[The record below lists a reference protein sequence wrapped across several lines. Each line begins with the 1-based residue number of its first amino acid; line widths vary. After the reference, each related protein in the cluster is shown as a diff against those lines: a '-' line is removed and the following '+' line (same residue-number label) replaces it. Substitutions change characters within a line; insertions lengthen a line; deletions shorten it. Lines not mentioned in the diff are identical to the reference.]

1 MRFKVGELE
10 TAQTEIQDFRDAH
23 NNFEIQISRLSNE
36 LAESSLYKDWYESK
50 STEYDEIMKQ
60 LEDEQ
65 RKLYDK
71 DDEIMALKDKLTQE
85 TEVSSE
91 LRETI
96 KETIRERNER
106 IKDLE
111 EDLAKRPEFDHSA
124 ELEELE

>member
-50 STEYDEIMKQ
+50 STEFDEIMKQ

-96 KETIRERNER
+96 RERSER